1 MRNHLKK
8 RFTALM
14 LAGMM
19 VTSNVLPA
27 YSATDGI
34 AVEQADASYETDAT
48 SADASADAENSEAG
62 GVSSEQDDAGKPVT
76 DDTDSTT
83 DTSANAGTGSGVADA
98 AAGEQTT
105 ANKSEATDGAATEES
120 KSDAAN
126 GTATEESKAD
136 AANGTETEE
145 SKSDAADGTE
155 TEESKSDV
163 ANGTVTEESKADAGH
178 GTGAEESKADAGH
191 GSHAGGSSV
200 VGAGSVGIDESTG
213 AAVEIEETKPAELL
227 EEETKL
233 ATESEIPKEEDEK
246 KLEENRKLIYTDIR
260 AGIKVTATL
269 EDADAVPDEARL
281 HVTEIK
287 NDKMYAAYLEAMDE
301 AEPEIKHTKKNTV
314 LRDISFIMKDE
325 NGKEI
330 EYEPTE
336 GAVKITIEYLE
347 NHLQDWF
354 GVEDAAEVKTYHLP
368 LAEGVKAEG
377 EKTIDVQNVKASDIN
392 VQELD
397 SDVKT
402 EKTVE
407 VEVDSFSMFAMRRA
421 QARTTAYTVDSTP
434 INLTDI
440 TSNITVS
447 TSGAI
452 SRDDP
457 FMLKMDF
464 DVDNQRLLDTVK
476 TTDKSGERVI
486 HNVWEYDL
494 SDFVKNQP
502 LDIANGSL
510 GTLLEGNEIRGSY
523 KIENNRITFTVNSE
537 FLNDRTQGVK
547 GSFNFQ
553 AKLNKTMIGTEKE
566 YTFTF
571 PGSATGVTVV
581 FPKKAEATKYCESGS
596 GDVTFEKINEDGSI
610 TLGYTLKFKANA
622 AVKNLKLT
630 DTLTGPQNYKEG
642 SFKLSESW
650 NPVYN
655 NLGDAL
661 TFSTDRKSITL
672 DVCRALNITNTT
684 ADREYILQYSTIVKK
699 EHIGQNL
706 QNHAQWIWD
715 GDQTTDGGTT
725 SITPHKKLQVS
736 KSVENKNGEYHYTIT
751 VGGEGVNMRGHKITD
766 KMSDNQVLVGNITIS
781 PDVNGTMTIK
791 PDDKK
796 YSQNDDT
803 TLFEYTFP
811 TDKDCI
817 GTYTITY
824 KTKPA
829 TSDKLTGKQN
839 IKNKV
844 TDEHNGDSGE
854 ASSENQTHDF
864 GVQQMAK
871 ITKSWTG
878 FDTTAKAVLW
888 KIRVELPEGC
898 TELQNVVVK
907 EREALY
913 GENQWWTPNAMT
925 IDLSEVKVKNN
936 AGKELSTGYSI
947 DHTAKTIT
955 FNRLTEN
962 VTIEGIRTICP
973 EGFDYNE
980 VTKAGF
986 YNKAG
991 VTVDGKIGNDSE
1003 ARTEFTDWSMSKN
1016 AAYDESADEFTWT
1029 VTVNPEKA
1037 NLREEKNLIFEDEIP
1052 EGMELVGGLKITTD
1066 GWSSNRKRY
1075 DRSWVWPEIAVSN
1088 KTGKIHVNITSQLD
1102 GSHVKSGE
1110 KYYDIE
1116 EPAGISGVSYT
1127 ISYKTKLTDKAL
1139 QKEKENPHQ
1148 VFSYNNVARV
1158 VDQGGNTIKG
1168 DATATVEHQYKY
1180 FTKADTSPEPLT
1192 ADIIEYQIVINPE
1205 ALTLNGGNDLTL
1217 TDTLPEGTQFIS
1229 NGYTFD
1235 PVESCKKLGLDSG
1248 TRKLTVVV
1256 PDSQSITFTYKLK
1269 SDNLYPDWAGHVFTN
1284 YAELSG
1290 TGKQVINVEKKH
1302 IIRNHSGNITGSTS
1316 SIHIHKYDQDD
1327 MTASL
1332 SGAEF
1337 KLYRLRVDAD
1347 GTLTQ
1352 DGTAPVET
1360 KTTGEDGK
1368 LTFEG
1373 LTPVNNNSTAAP
1385 YYAYKFVE
1393 TKAPAGYVVNE
1404 KYDNQ
1409 HGCYFV
1415 FYEGQDTDAD
1425 KKAQEV
1431 KQLIEEKNKGKSI
1444 EVKVVPGAYTFQVS
1458 NKKPSTPAQETI
1470 VISGEK
1476 VWDDANNQDG
1486 LRPDKIT
1493 VDLYANNQK
1502 VDGKTVPV
1510 TALSNWK
1517 YGWSGLKKL
1526 DKDGKEIAYTVVE
1539 TSVPAGYKSSAPGD
1553 KNNDYKI
1560 TNTHTPETTSITVQ
1574 KVWSDNNDQ
1583 DGKRPD
1589 SLKVKLLKKVG
1600 SEEATLVQEVTLT
1613 KDDNWT
1619 ATVKDL
1625 PLNAAGKAIT
1635 YSWTEPEVPEGYQL
1649 TGNETKGNVTILTN
1663 THKTA
1668 ETSVTVKK
1676 EWADANN
1683 QDGKRPEKLT
1693 VKLMKKEEGKT
1704 AEEVQEVILTK
1715 DKGWTATVDNLPLN
1729 AGGKAIKYSW
1739 AESEVP
1745 EGYKPTGNVTEGN
1758 VTTLT
1763 NTHKTMETSVTVKK
1777 KWDDSN
1783 NASGKRPSA
1792 ITVKLYAD
1800 HVLKAEHTLTADA
1813 SGDWSYEFTDL
1824 PMYKEGKVGQ
1834 KIDYTVTE
1842 EEIPG
1847 YVLTDSK
1854 SSTEDGKTVVQLTN
1868 KSIDFKVNKFERT
1881 GTRELDGAKI
1891 QIKDSTGA
1899 VIAEWISKSG
1909 ETHDFGSKLKAG
1921 EIYTIHEETAPS
1933 GYYTISDMNFTV
1945 DAKGQITLAGSFDD
1959 VKLEDGVI
1967 KICDERIKSS
1977 GGGGGGD
1984 HPHPLPETTPAE
1996 TTPAE
2001 TTVPETTP
2009 VETTTPDGG
2018 NGGNHGPSE
2027 EVETDEYGRVR
2038 GANRNKNKKGQNGQN
2053 GGNVKGANRGKT
2065 RTGDESMMSIFG
2077 FGFLAAV
2084 LVLLGWFGIRFTKRN
2099 RR

>member
-1 MRNHLKK
+1 M
-8 RFTALM
+8 
-14 LAGMM
+14 
-19 VTSNVLPA
+19 
-27 YSATDGI
+27 
-34 AVEQADASYETDAT
+34 
-48 SADASADAENSEAG
+48 
-62 GVSSEQDDAGKPVT
+62 
-76 DDTDSTT
+76 
-83 DTSANAGTGSGVADA
+83 
-98 AAGEQTT
+98 
-105 ANKSEATDGAATEES
+105 
-120 KSDAAN
+120 
-126 GTATEESKAD
+126 
-136 AANGTETEE
+136 
-145 SKSDAADGTE
+145 
-155 TEESKSDV
+155 
-163 ANGTVTEESKADAGH
+163 
-178 GTGAEESKADAGH
+178 
-191 GSHAGGSSV
+191 
-200 VGAGSVGIDESTG
+200 
-213 AAVEIEETKPAELL
+213 
-227 EEETKL
+227 
-233 ATESEIPKEEDEK
+233 
-246 KLEENRKLIYTDIR
+246 
-260 AGIKVTATL
+260 
-269 EDADAVPDEARL
+269 
-281 HVTEIK
+281 
-287 NDKMYAAYLEAMDE
+287 
-301 AEPEIKHTKKNTV
+301 
-314 LRDISFIMKDE
+314 
-325 NGKEI
+325 
-330 EYEPTE
+330 
-336 GAVKITIEYLE
+336 
-347 NHLQDWF
+347 
-354 GVEDAAEVKTYHLP
+354 KTYHLP

-402 EKTVE
+402 EKKVE

-494 SDFVKNQP
+494 SEFVTKQP
-502 LDIANGSL
+502 LNIVNGISGNL
-510 GTLLEGNEIRGSY
+510 MEGNEIRGSY
-523 KIENNRITFTVNSE
+523 KVENNKITFTVNSE
-537 FLNDRTQGVK
+537 FLNDKTRGVK
-547 GSFNFQ
+547 GNFNFKAQ
-553 AKLNKTMIGTEKE
+553 LNKETIGTEKE
-566 YTFTF
+566 YTFKF

-581 FPKKAEATKYCESGS
+581 FPKKAEASKSCDNGS
-596 GDVTFEKINEDGSI
+596 GNVTLETNADGSI
-610 TLGYTLKFKANA
+610 TLNYTLTFKANA
-622 AVKNLKLT
+622 AVDNLKLI
-630 DTLTGPQNYKEG
+630 DTLTGPQNYNLD
-642 SFKLSESW
+642 SFTISENYQTASSISGDKLKVRTDE
-650 NPVYN
+650 
-655 NLGDAL
+655 
-661 TFSTDRKSITL
+661 DRKILEL
-672 DVCRALNITNTT
+672 DVLDALNITATT
-684 ADREYILQYSTIVKK
+684 ADFMYILKYSTTVNK
-699 EHIGQNL
+699 EDIGNEL
-706 QNHAQWIWD
+706 KNHAQWTWD

-725 SITPHKKLQVS
+725 IIKPHKKLQVS

-751 VGGEGVNMRGHKITD
+751 VGGKGINMRGHKITD
-766 KMSDNQVLVGNITIS
+766 TMSDNQVLDSDITIS
-781 PDVNGTMTIK
+781 PDVNGTTTIM
-791 PDDKK
+791 PETDDKK
-796 YSQNDDT
+796 YSQSDIK
-803 TLFEYTFP
+803 LFEYTFP
-811 TDKDCI
+811 DDKDYI

-829 TSDKLTGKQN
+829 ESDQLTGTQN

-844 TDEHNGDSGE
+844 TDEHKGDHGE

-864 GVQQMAK
+864 GTEKMAK

-878 FDTTAKAVLW
+878 FDTDGKAVLW

-907 EREALY
+907 EKEASY

-973 EGFDYNE
+973 KGFDYNK

-1003 ARTEFTDWSMSKN
+1003 ARKEFTDWSMSKN
-1016 AAYDESADEFTWT
+1016 ATYEESTGEITWT
-1029 VTVNPEKA
+1029 VTVNPEKTT
-1037 NLREEKNLIFEDEIP
+1037 LLKEKELIIEDKIP
-1052 EGMELVGGLKITTD
+1052 EGLELVGGLKITTD
-1066 GWSSNRKRY
+1066 GWSSNGKRY
-1075 DRSWVWPEIAVSN
+1075 DSSWVWPEIAVSN
-1088 KTGKIHVNITSQLD
+1088 KTGKIHVNITSKLD
-1102 GSHVKSGE
+1102 GTHVKNGE
-1110 KYYDIE
+1110 NYYKIE
-1116 EPAGISGVSYT
+1116 RPAGISGVRYT
-1127 ISYKTKLTDKAL
+1127 ISYKTKLTDEAL
-1139 QKEKENPHQ
+1139 RKEKEDPHQ

-1158 VDQGGNTIKG
+1158 VDQGGNKIKG
-1168 DATATVEHQYKY
+1168 DVTATVEHQYKY
-1180 FTKADTSPEPLT
+1180 FTKTDTSPETLT
-1192 ADIIEYQIVINPE
+1192 ADIIEYKIVINPD
-1205 ALTLNGGNDLTL
+1205 ALTLNGGKDLTL

-1235 PVESCKKLGLDSG
+1235 PVEGCKKLGLDSG

-1256 PDSQSITFTYKLK
+1256 PDSQTIVFTYMLK
-1269 SDNLYPDWAGHVFTN
+1269 SDNLYPDWSGHVFTN

-1290 TGKQVINVEKKH
+1290 TGKQVVNVEKKH
-1302 IIRNHSGNITGSTS
+1302 IIRTHSGNITGATS

-1327 MTASL
+1327 MKTSL
-1332 SGAEF
+1332 PDAEF
-1337 KLYRLRVDAD
+1337 ELYRLKVSAD

-1352 DGTAPVET
+1352 DGSAAVATG
-1360 KTTGEDGK
+1360 TTDNAGN
-1368 LTFEG
+1368 LTFEN

-1393 TKAPAGYVVNE
+1393 TKAPDGYVINE
-1404 KYDNQ
+1404 KNDEQ

-1415 FYEGQDTDAD
+1415 FYEGEDTDAD

-1431 KQLIEEKNKGKSI
+1431 KKLIEEKNKDKKI
-1444 EVKVVPGAYTFQVS
+1444 EVRVVPGAYTFLVS
-1458 NKKPSTPAQETI
+1458 NKKPSTQETI
-1470 VISGEK
+1470 EISGEK

-1510 TALSNWK
+1510 TALNNWE
-1517 YGWSGLKKL
+1517 YGWSGLEKL
-1526 DKDGKEIAYTVVE
+1526 DKDGKEITYTVVE

-1589 SLKVKLLKKVG
+1589 SLTVKLMKQ
-1600 SEEATLVQEVTLT
+1600 EEGKTAEEVKEVTLT
-1613 KDDNWT
+1613 KDNKWT
-1619 ATVKDL
+1619 ATVDKL
-1625 PLNAAGKAIT
+1625 PLNASGKAIT
-1635 YSWTEPEVPEGYQL
+1635 YSWTEPKVPEGYQL
-1649 TGNETKGNVTILTN
+1649 TGNDPDGNVTTLTN
-1663 THKTA
+1663 THETAKTSATVKKVWNDAEDQDGKRPDSLTVKLMKQEEGKTA
-1668 ETSVTVKK
+1668 EEVKEVTLTKDNKWTATVDKLPLNASGKAITYSWTEPKVPEGYQLTGNDPDGNVTTLTNTHETAKTSATVKK
-1676 EWADANN
+1676 VWNDAED

-1693 VKLMKKEEGKT
+1693 VKLMKQEEGKP
-1704 AEEVQEVILTK
+1704 AEEVQAVTFTK
-1715 DKGWTATVDNLPLN
+1715 DNHWTATVDKLPLN

-1739 AESEVP
+1739 VEPETEVP
-1745 EGYKPTGNVTEGN
+1745 EGYKLTGNETKDN

-1763 NTHKTMETSVTVKK
+1763 NTHTPATTSVLVCKT
-1777 KWDDSN
+1777 WDDSS
-1783 NASGKRPSA
+1783 NASGKRPSE
-1792 ITVKLYAD
+1792 IKVKLYAD
-1800 HVLKAEHTLTADA
+1800 DVFEKEQTLSADA

-1824 PMYKEGKVGQ
+1824 PVYQEGKVGQ
-1834 KIDYTVTE
+1834 KITYTVTE

-1847 YVLTDSK
+1847 YVLTSSE
-1854 SSTEDGKTVVQLTN
+1854 SSTKDGKTVVQLTN

-1891 QIKDSTGA
+1891 QIKDSAGA

-1909 ETHDFGSKLKAG
+1909 ETHDFGSSLKAG
-1921 EIYTIHEETAPS
+1921 KTYTIHEETAPS
-1933 GYYTISDMNFTV
+1933 GYYTISDVNFTV
-1945 DAKGQITLAGSFDD
+1945 DTKGQITLAGSSDD

-2038 GANRNKNKKGQNGQN
+2038 GANRNKNKNGQN
-2053 GGNVKGANRGKT
+2053 GGNVKGASRGKT

-2084 LVLLGWFGIRFTKRN
+2084 LVLLGWFGIRFAKRN

>member
-1 MRNHLKK
+1 MRINLKK
-8 RFTALM
+8 RITALM

-34 AVEQADASYETDAT
+34 AVEQADVSYEAAAT
-48 SADASADAENSEAG
+48 AADTAVDAENSEAG
-62 GVSSEQDDAGKPVT
+62 GASSEQDDTGKPVA
-76 DDTDSTT
+76 DAVDSDSTT
-83 DTSANAGTGSGVADA
+83 DASSNAGDEGQVAGAAAGSASSTSASDNAGTGSA

-105 ANKSEATDGAATEES
+105 ANKSEATSGTATEET
-120 KSDAAN
+120 KADAAN
-126 GTATEESKAD
+126 GTATEE
-136 AANGTETEE
+136 T
-145 SKSDAADGTE
+145 KSDA
-155 TEESKSDV
+155 
-163 ANGTVTEESKADAGH
+163 ANGTVTEESKADAVNGTATEETKSDAANGTVTEESKSDAAH

-191 GSHAGGSSV
+191 GSNAGGSSV
-200 VGAGSVGIDESTG
+200 VGTGSVGIGESTG
-213 AAVEIEETKPAELL
+213 AAVEIEETKPEELL

-246 KLEENRKLIYTDIR
+246 KLEEKENRKTIYI
-260 AGIKVTATL
+260 AFGKGVKVTATL
-269 EDADAVPDEARL
+269 EDANAVPDDARL
-281 HVTEIK
+281 RVTEI
-287 NDKMYAAYLEAMDE
+287 DDDEMYAAYLEAMDE
-301 AEPEIKHTKKNTV
+301 AEPEIEHTKDNTV

-325 NGKEI
+325 DGEET

-336 GAVKITIEYLE
+336 GSVKITIEYLE

-354 GVEDAAEVKTYHLP
+354 GIDDAAEVKTYHLP

-392 VQELD
+392 VQELN
-397 SDVKT
+397 SEVKT

-421 QARTTAYTVDSTP
+421 QARTTTYTIDSAP
-434 INLTDI
+434 IKLEDI
-440 TSNITVS
+440 TSSIIITTNGEV
-447 TSGAI
+447 
-452 SRDDP
+452 SRDEQ
-457 FMLKMDF
+457 FTLNMDF
-464 DVDNQRLLDTVK
+464 DVDNGRLGDTVK
-476 TTDKSGERVI
+476 TENESGESVI

-494 SDFVKNQP
+494 SEFVKKQP
-502 LDIANGSL
+502 LNIADGSS
-510 GTLLEGNEIRGSY
+510 GELLEGDVIRGSY
-523 KIENNRITFTVNSE
+523 KVKNNKITFTVKPE
-537 FLNDRTQGVK
+537 FLNEKTQGVK
-547 GSFNFQ
+547 GNFNF
-553 AKLNKTMIGTEKE
+553 AARLNKEMIGTEKE
-566 YTFTF
+566 YTFKF

-581 FPKKAEATKYCESGS
+581 FPKKAEASKSCDNGS
-596 GDVTFEKINEDGSI
+596 GNVTLETNADGSI
-610 TLGYTLKFKANA
+610 TLNYTLTFKANA
-622 AVKNLKLT
+622 AVDNLKLI
-630 DTLTGPQNYKEG
+630 DTLTGPQNYNLD
-642 SFKLSESW
+642 SFTISENYQTASSISRDKLKVRTDE
-650 NPVYN
+650 
-655 NLGDAL
+655 
-661 TFSTDRKSITL
+661 DRKILEL
-672 DVCRALNITNTT
+672 DVLDALNITATT
-684 ADREYILQYSTIVKK
+684 ADFMYILKYSTTVNK
-699 EHIGQNL
+699 EDIGNEL
-706 QNHAQWIWD
+706 KNHAQWTWD

-725 SITPHKKLQVS
+725 IIKPHKKLQVS

-751 VGGEGVNMRGHKITD
+751 VGGKGVNMRGHKITD
-766 KMSDNQVLVGNITIS
+766 TMSDNQVLDSDITIS
-781 PDVNGTMTIK
+781 PDVNGTTTIT
-791 PDDKK
+791 PETDDKK
-796 YSQNDDT
+796 YSQSDT
-803 TLFEYTFP
+803 KLFEYTFP
-811 TDKDCI
+811 DDKDYI

-829 TSDKLTGKQN
+829 ESDQLTGTQN

-844 TDEHNGDSGE
+844 TDEHKGDHGE

-864 GVQQMAK
+864 GTEKMAK

-878 FDTTAKAVLW
+878 FDTDAKAVLW

-907 EREALY
+907 EKEASY

-973 EGFDYNE
+973 KGFDYNE

-1003 ARTEFTDWSMSKN
+1003 ARKEFTDWSMSKN
-1016 AAYDESADEFTWT
+1016 ATYEESTGEITWT
-1029 VTVNPEKA
+1029 VTVNPEKTT
-1037 NLREEKNLIFEDEIP
+1037 LLKEKELIIEDKIP
-1052 EGMELVGGLKITTD
+1052 EGLELVGGLKITTD
-1066 GWSSNRKRY
+1066 GWSSNGKRY
-1075 DRSWVWPEIAVSN
+1075 DPSWVWPEIAVSN
-1088 KTGKIHVNITSQLD
+1088 KTGKIHVNITSKLD
-1102 GSHVKSGE
+1102 GTHVKNGE
-1110 KYYDIE
+1110 NYYNIE
-1116 EPAGISGVSYT
+1116 TPAGISGVSYT
-1127 ISYKTKLTDKAL
+1127 ISYKTKLTDEAL
-1139 QKEKENPHQ
+1139 QKEKQNPHQ
-1148 VFSYNNVARV
+1148 VYSYKNVARV
-1158 VDQGGNTIKG
+1158 VDQGGNKIKG

-1180 FTKADTSPEPLT
+1180 FTKTDTSPEPLT
-1192 ADIIEYQIVINPE
+1192 VDIIEYQIVINPD

-1229 NGYTFD
+1229 NGYHFT
-1235 PVESCKKLGLDSG
+1235 PEGSCKTLGLDSG

-1256 PDSQSITFTYKLK
+1256 PDSKSITFTYKLK
-1269 SDNLYPDWAGHVFTN
+1269 SDNLYPDWSGHVFTN
-1284 YAELSG
+1284 YAELIG
-1290 TGKQVINVEKKH
+1290 TGKQVIKVEKKH
-1302 IIRNHSGNITGSTS
+1302 IIKNHSGNITGSTS
-1316 SIHIHKYDQDD
+1316 SIHIHKYDQDNI
-1327 MTASL
+1327 ASSL

-1337 KLYRLRVDAD
+1337 KLYRLKVDAD

-1352 DGTAPVET
+1352 DGTNPVAT
-1360 KTTGEDGK
+1360 KTTDQDGN

-1393 TKAPAGYVVNE
+1393 TKAPAGYVINE
-1404 KYDNQ
+1404 KYDDQ

-1444 EVKVVPGAYTFQVS
+1444 EVNVVRGGYTFRVS
-1458 NKKPSTPAQETI
+1458 NKKPSPPAQETI
-1470 VISGEK
+1470 EISGEK

-1486 LRPDKIT
+1486 LRPNKIT
-1493 VDLYANNQK
+1493 VDLYANNEK
-1502 VDGKTVPV
+1502 VEGKTVTV
-1510 TALSNWK
+1510 TALSYWK
-1517 YGWSGLKKL
+1517 YGWSGLEKL
-1526 DKDGKEIAYTVVE
+1526 DKDGKEITYTVVE
-1539 TSVPAGYKSSAPGD
+1539 TSVSAGYKSSAPGD

-1574 KVWSDNNDQ
+1574 KIWSDNNDQ
-1583 DGKRPD
+1583 DGKRP
-1589 SLKVKLLKKVG
+1589 KKITVKLMKQLAGSDELKDANKQITLEG
-1600 SEEATLVQEVTLT
+1600 SEWKATFD
-1613 KDDNWT
+1613 K
-1619 ATVKDL
+1619 L
-1625 PLNAAGKAIT
+1625 PVYESGKKIT
-1635 YSWTEPEVPEGYQL
+1635 YSIAEVNVPAGYTSEVTGDTE
-1649 TGNETKGNVTILTN
+1649 KGFKITN
-1663 THKTA
+1663 TYAPETTSIDVQKTW
-1668 ETSVTVKK
+1668 S
-1676 EWADANN
+1676 DNN
-1683 QDGKRPEKLT
+1683 DQDGKRPKTIT
-1693 VKLMKKEEGKT
+1693 VKLMKQLAGSEKIEDTNRQK
-1704 AEEVQEVILTK
+1704 ILNEAGEWK
-1715 DKGWTATVDNLPLN
+1715 ATFDNLPV
-1729 AGGKAIKYSW
+1729 Y
-1739 AESEVP
+1739 E
-1745 EGYKPTGNVTEGN
+1745 
-1758 VTTLT
+1758 
-1763 NTHKTMETSVTVKK
+1763 
-1777 KWDDSN
+1777 
-1783 NASGKRPSA
+1783 SGKN
-1792 ITVKLYAD
+1792 IT
-1800 HVLKAEHTLTADA
+1800 
-1813 SGDWSYEFTDL
+1813 
-1824 PMYKEGKVGQ
+1824 
-1834 KIDYTVTE
+1834 YTVTE

-1899 VIAEWISKSG
+1899 VVAEWISKSG

-1921 EIYTIHEETAPS
+1921 ETYTIHEETAPS
-1933 GYYTISDMNFTV
+1933 GYYTISDVKFTV
-1945 DAKGQITLAGSFDD
+1945 GEKGEITLAGSSDD

-1984 HPHPLPETTPAE
+1984 HPHPTPETTPAE

-2009 VETTTPDGG
+2009 VETTTSDGG

-2038 GANRNKNKKGQNGQN
+2038 GANRGKNKNGQN

>member
-1 MRNHLKK
+1 MRINLKK

-34 AVEQADASYETDAT
+34 AVEQADASYEGQAAD
-48 SADASADAENSEAG
+48 SDASADAGNSEAG
-62 GVSSEQDDAGKPVT
+62 GASSEQDDTGKPVA
-76 DDTDSTT
+76 DAVDSDSTT
-83 DTSANAGTGSGVADA
+83 DASANAGDESHVAGAAAGSASSTSASGNAGAGSA

-105 ANKSEATDGAATEES
+105 VNKSEATSGTAKEET

-126 GTATEESKAD
+126 GTAKEE
-136 AANGTETEE
+136 T
-145 SKSDAADGTE
+145 KSDA
-155 TEESKSDV
+155 
-163 ANGTVTEESKADAGH
+163 ANGTVTEESKADAANGTTKEETKSDAANGTVTEESKSDAVN
-178 GTGAEESKADAGH
+178 GTGAEESKADAVH
-191 GSHAGGSSV
+191 GSNAGGSSV

-233 ATESEIPKEEDEK
+233 ATESEISKEEDEK

-269 EDADAVPDEARL
+269 EDADAVPDDAHLR
-281 HVTEIK
+281 VTEIEDK
-287 NDKMYAAYLEAMDE
+287 KMYAAYLEAMDE

-325 NGKEI
+325 DGKEI

-336 GAVKITIEYLE
+336 GSVKITIEYLE
-347 NHLQDWF
+347 NRLQDWF

-377 EKTIDVQNVKASDIN
+377 EKTIDVKNVKASDIN

-421 QARTTAYTVDSTP
+421 QARTTAYTTDSTP
-434 INLTDI
+434 IDLTKI

-447 TSGAI
+447 TSGDI
-452 SRDDP
+452 SRDTP
-457 FMLKMDF
+457 FKLKMNF
-464 DVDNQRLLDTVK
+464 DVDDHRLLDTVK
-476 TTDKSGERVI
+476 TTDKSGERVV

-494 SDFVKNQP
+494 SEFVAKQP
-502 LDIANGSL
+502 LNIVNGISGNL
-510 GTLLEGNEIRGSY
+510 MEGNEIRGSY
-523 KIENNRITFTVNSE
+523 KVENNKITLTVNSE
-537 FLNDRTQGVK
+537 FLNDKTRGVK

-553 AKLNKTMIGTEKE
+553 AQLNKKTIGTEKK

-581 FPKKAEATKYCESGS
+581 FPKKAEASKSCDNGS
-596 GDVTFEKINEDGSI
+596 GNVTLETNADGSI
-610 TLGYTLKFKANA
+610 TLNYTLTFKANA
-622 AVKNLKLT
+622 AVDNLKLI
-630 DTLTGPQNYKEG
+630 DTLTGPQNYNLD
-642 SFKLSESW
+642 SFTISENYQTASSISGDKLKVRTDE
-650 NPVYN
+650 
-655 NLGDAL
+655 
-661 TFSTDRKSITL
+661 DRKILEL
-672 DVCRALNITNTT
+672 DVLDALNITATT
-684 ADREYILQYSTIVKK
+684 ADFMYILKYSTTVNK
-699 EHIGQNL
+699 EDIGNEL
-706 QNHAQWIWD
+706 KNHAQWTWD

-725 SITPHKKLQVS
+725 IIKPHKKLQVS

-751 VGGEGVNMRGHKITD
+751 VGGKGINMRGHKITD
-766 KMSDNQVLVGNITIS
+766 TMSDNQVLDSDITIS
-781 PDVNGTMTIK
+781 PDVNGTTTIT
-791 PDDKK
+791 PETDDKK
-796 YSQNDDT
+796 YSQSDT
-803 TLFEYTFP
+803 KLFEYTFP
-811 TDKDCI
+811 DDKDYI
-817 GTYTITY
+817 GTY

-829 TSDKLTGKQN
+829 ESDQLTGTQN

-844 TDEHNGDSGE
+844 TDEHKGDHGE

-864 GVQQMAK
+864 GTEKMAK

-878 FDTTAKAVLW
+878 FDTDGKAVLW

-907 EREALY
+907 EKEASY

-973 EGFDYNE
+973 KGFDYNE

-986 YNKAG
+986 YNKAV

-1003 ARTEFTDWSMSKN
+1003 ARKEFTDWSMSKN
-1016 AAYDESADEFTWT
+1016 ASYDESTDEFTWT

-1037 NLREEKNLIFEDEIP
+1037 DLREEKNLIFEDEIP
-1052 EGMELVGGLKITTD
+1052 QGMELVGGLKITTD

-1075 DRSWVWPEIAVSN
+1075 DPSWVWPEIAVSN
-1088 KTGKIHVNITSQLD
+1088 ITGKIHVDITSQLD
-1102 GSHVKSGE
+1102 GTKVNNGGTI
-1110 KYYDIE
+1110 YNIE
-1116 EPAGISGVSYT
+1116 TPAGISGVRYT
-1127 ISYKTKLTDKAL
+1127 ISYKTKLTDEAQK
-1139 QKEKENPHQ
+1139 KEKKNPHQ
-1148 VFSYNNVARV
+1148 VFSYKNVARV
-1158 VDQGGNTIKG
+1158 FDQGGNKIKG
-1168 DATATVEHQYKY
+1168 DAMATVEHQYKY
-1180 FTKADTSPEPLT
+1180 FTKADTSPETLT

-1205 ALTLNGGNDLTL
+1205 ALTLNGGDDLTL

-1235 PVESCKKLGLDSG
+1235 PVEGCKKLGLDSG

-1256 PDSQSITFTYKLK
+1256 PDSQKIVFTYMLK
-1269 SDNLYPDWAGHVFTN
+1269 SDNLYPDDSGHVFTN

-1290 TGKQVINVEKKH
+1290 TGKQVVNVEKKH
-1302 IIRNHSGNITGSTS
+1302 IIRTHSGNITGATS

-1327 MTASL
+1327 MKTSL
-1332 SGAEF
+1332 PDAEF
-1337 KLYRLRVDAD
+1337 ELYRLKVSAD

-1352 DGTAPVET
+1352 DGSAAVATG
-1360 KTTGEDGK
+1360 TTDNAGN
-1368 LTFEG
+1368 LTFEN
-1373 LTPVNNNSTAAP
+1373 LTPVNNTSTAAP

-1393 TKAPAGYVVNE
+1393 TKAPDGYVINE
-1404 KYDNQ
+1404 KNDEQ

-1415 FYEGQDTDAD
+1415 FYEGEDTDAD

-1431 KQLIEEKNKGKSI
+1431 KKLIEEKNKDKKI
-1444 EVKVVPGAYTFQVS
+1444 EVRVVPGAYKFEVS
-1458 NKKPSTPAQETI
+1458 NKKRSTPAQETI
-1470 VISGEK
+1470 EISGEK

-1486 LRPDKIT
+1486 LRPSEIT

-1510 TALSNWK
+1510 TALNNWE
-1517 YGWSGLKKL
+1517 YGWSGLEKL
-1526 DKDGKEIAYTVVE
+1526 DKDGKEITYTVVE

-1583 DGKRPD
+1583 DGKRP
-1589 SLKVKLLKKVG
+1589 KTITVKLMKQLADSETIEDANRQKILDKAGEWKATFDNLPVYESGKK
-1600 SEEATLVQEVTLT
+1600 
-1613 KDDNWT
+1613 
-1619 ATVKDL
+1619 
-1625 PLNAAGKAIT
+1625 IT
-1635 YSWTEPEVPEGYQL
+1635 YSVVEVNVPDGYTPEV
-1649 TGNETKGNVTILTN
+1649 TGDAENGFTITN
-1663 THKTA
+1663 THTP
-1668 ETSVTVKK
+1668 ETTSIDVQKI
-1676 EWADANN
+1676 WSDNNN
-1683 QDGKRPEKLT
+1683 QDGKRPKIIT
-1693 VKLMKKEEGKT
+1693 VKLMKQLADSETIEDANRQK
-1704 AEEVQEVILTK
+1704 ILDEAGEWK
-1715 DKGWTATVDNLPLN
+1715 ARFDNLPV
-1729 AGGKAIKYSW
+1729 Y
-1739 AESEVP
+1739 E
-1745 EGYKPTGNVTEGN
+1745 
-1758 VTTLT
+1758 
-1763 NTHKTMETSVTVKK
+1763 
-1777 KWDDSN
+1777 
-1783 NASGKRPSA
+1783 SGKK
-1792 ITVKLYAD
+1792 IT
-1800 HVLKAEHTLTADA
+1800 
-1813 SGDWSYEFTDL
+1813 
-1824 PMYKEGKVGQ
+1824 
-1834 KIDYTVTE
+1834 YTVTE

-1854 SSTEDGKTVVQLTN
+1854 SSTKDGKTVVQLTN

-1921 EIYTIHEETAPS
+1921 ETYTIHEETAPS

-1945 DAKGQITLAGSFDD
+1945 GEKGEITLAGSSDD

-1967 KICDERIKSS
+1967 KIYDERIKSS
-1977 GGGGGGD
+1977 GGGGGD
-1984 HPHPLPETTPAE
+1984 HPHPTPETTPAE

-2009 VETTTPDGG
+2009 VETTTSDGG

-2038 GANRNKNKKGQNGQN
+2038 GVNRGKSKNGQN

>member
-1 MRNHLKK
+1 MPKIWKL
-8 RFTALM
+8 
-14 LAGMM
+14 
-19 VTSNVLPA
+19 
-27 YSATDGI
+27 
-34 AVEQADASYETDAT
+34 
-48 SADASADAENSEAG
+48 G
-62 GVSSEQDDAGKPVT
+62 GASSEQGDAGKPVIDA

-83 DTSANAGTGSGVADA
+83 DASTNAGAGSGVVDA

-126 GTATEESKAD
+126 GAATEESKAD
-136 AANGTETEE
+136 AANGTV
-145 SKSDAADGTE
+145 

-163 ANGTVTEESKADAGH
+163 ANGAETEESKSDAAH

-233 ATESEIPKEEDEK
+233 ATESEISKEEDEK
-246 KLEENRKLIYTDIR
+246 KFEENRKLIYTDIR

-269 EDADAVPDEARL
+269 EDVNAVPDEARL

-287 NDKMYAAYLEAMDE
+287 DDKMYAAYLEAMDE

-336 GAVKITIEYLE
+336 GSVKITIEYLE

-397 SDVKT
+397 SEVKT
-402 EKTVE
+402 EKKVE

-494 SDFVKNQP
+494 SDFVTKQP
-502 LDIANGSL
+502 LNIVNGISGNL
-510 GTLLEGNEIRGSY
+510 MEGNEIRGSY
-523 KIENNRITFTVNSE
+523 KVENNKITFTVNSE
-537 FLNDRTQGVK
+537 FLNDKTRGVK
-547 GSFNFQ
+547 GNFNFKAQ
-553 AKLNKTMIGTEKE
+553 LNKKTIGTEKE
-566 YTFTF
+566 YTFKF
-571 PGSATGVTVV
+571 PGSATGVIVV
-581 FPKKAEATKYCESGS
+581 FPKKAEASKSCDSGS

-610 TLGYTLKFKANA
+610 TLNYTLKFKANA
-622 AVKNLKLT
+622 AVKNLELT
-630 DTLTGPQNYKEG
+630 DELFGPQNYKED
-642 SFKLSESW
+642 SFKLSENWS
-650 NPVYN
+650 PVYN

-672 DVCRALNITNTT
+672 DVCKALNITNTT
-684 ADREYILQYSTIVKK
+684 ADSEYILQYSTIVNK
-699 EHIGQNL
+699 EDIGQNL
-706 QNHAQWIWD
+706 RNRAQWSWD
-715 GDQTTDGGTT
+715 GGQTTDGGTT
-725 SITPHKKLQVS
+725 SITPHKKLQVR
-736 KSVENKNGEYHYTIT
+736 KSVENKNEEYHYTIT
-751 VGGEGVNMRGHKITD
+751 VGGDGVNMRGHKITD
-766 KMSDNQVLVGNITIS
+766 TMSDNQVLDGNITIY
-781 PDVNGTMTIK
+781 PDANGTLTIK
-791 PDDKK
+791 SDDKK
-796 YSQNDDT
+796 YSQNDT
-803 TLFEYTFP
+803 KLFEYAFP
-811 TDKDCI
+811 NDQDCI

-829 TSDKLTGKQN
+829 TSDQLTGTQD

-844 TDEHNGDSGE
+844 TDEHNGDKGE

-864 GVQQMAK
+864 GTEKMAK

-878 FDTTAKAVLW
+878 FDTDAKAVLW
-888 KIRVELPEGC
+888 NIKVELPAGC
-898 TELQNVVVK
+898 TELKNVVVK
-907 EREALY
+907 EKKAQY
-913 GENQWWTPNAMT
+913 GEHQWYTPNSMT
-925 IDLSEVKVKNN
+925 IDLSKVKVKNN
-936 AGKELSTGYSI
+936 AGKELSKDYYSI
-947 DHTAKTIT
+947 DNTEKTIT
-955 FNRLTEN
+955 FASLTEN
-962 VTIEGIRTICP
+962 VTIEGIRTTCP
-973 EGFDYNE
+973 DGFDYTK
-980 VTKAGF
+980 VQKAGF
-986 YNKAG
+986 YNQAG
-991 VTVDGKIGNDSE
+991 VTVGGKQGNDTE
-1003 ARTEFTDWSMSKN
+1003 ARTECKFTDWSMSKN
-1016 AAYDESADEFTWT
+1016 ASYDESTDEFTWT

-1037 NLREEKNLIFEDEIP
+1037 DLREEKNLIFEDEIP
-1052 EGMELVGGLKITTD
+1052 QGMELVGGLKITTD

-1075 DRSWVWPEIAVSN
+1075 DPSWVWPEIAVSN
-1088 KTGKIHVNITSQLD
+1088 ITGKIHVDITSQLD
-1102 GSHVKSGE
+1102 GTKVNNGGTI
-1110 KYYDIE
+1110 YNIE
-1116 EPAGISGVSYT
+1116 TPAGISGVRYT
-1127 ISYKTKLTDKAL
+1127 ISYKTKLTDEAQK
-1139 QKEKENPHQ
+1139 KEKKNPHQ
-1148 VFSYNNVARV
+1148 VFSYKNVARV
-1158 VDQGGNTIKG
+1158 FDQGGNKIKG

-1180 FTKADTSPEPLT
+1180 FTKADTSPETLT

-1205 ALTLNGGNDLTL
+1205 ALTLNGGDDLTL

-1235 PVESCKKLGLDSG
+1235 PVEGCKKLGLDSG

-1256 PDSQSITFTYKLK
+1256 PDSQKIVFTYMLK
-1269 SDNLYPDWAGHVFTN
+1269 SDNLYPDWSGHVFTN

-1290 TGKQVINVEKKH
+1290 TGKQVVNVEKKH
-1302 IIRNHSGNITGSTS
+1302 IIRTHSGNITGATS

-1327 MTASL
+1327 MKTSL
-1332 SGAEF
+1332 PDAEF
-1337 KLYRLRVDAD
+1337 ELYRLKVSAD

-1352 DGTAPVET
+1352 DGSAAVA
-1360 KTTGEDGK
+1360 TGITDNAGN
-1368 LTFEG
+1368 LIFEN

-1393 TKAPAGYVVNE
+1393 TKAPDGYVINE
-1404 KYDNQ
+1404 KNDEQ

-1415 FYEGQDTDAD
+1415 FYEGEDTDAD

-1431 KQLIEEKNKGKSI
+1431 KKLIEEKNKDKKI
-1444 EVKVVPGAYTFQVS
+1444 EVRVVPGAYKFEVS
-1458 NKKPSTPAQETI
+1458 NKKRSTPAQETI
-1470 VISGEK
+1470 EISGEK

-1486 LRPDKIT
+1486 LRPSEIT
-1493 VDLYANNQK
+1493 VDLYANNER
-1502 VDGKTVPV
+1502 VEREPVTV
-1510 TALSNWK
+1510 TALSDWK
-1517 YGWSGLKKL
+1517 YGWSGLEKL

-1539 TSVPAGYKSSAPGD
+1539 TSVPTGYKSSAPGD

-1574 KVWSDNNDQ
+1574 KIWSDNNDQ
-1583 DGKRPD
+1583 DGKRP
-1589 SLKVKLLKKVG
+1589 KTITVKLMKQLAG
-1600 SEEATLVQEVTLT
+1600 SETIEDANRQKVLDEAGEWKATF
-1613 KDDNWT
+1613 DN
-1619 ATVKDL
+1619 L
-1625 PLNAAGKAIT
+1625 PVYESGKKIT
-1635 YSWTEPEVPEGYQL
+1635 YSIVEMNVPDGYTSKV
-1649 TGNETKGNVTILTN
+1649 TGDSEKGYAITN
-1663 THKTA
+1663 THTP
-1668 ETSVTVKK
+1668 ETTSIDVQKI
-1676 EWADANN
+1676 WSDNN
-1683 QDGKRPEKLT
+1683 DQDGKRPKTIT
-1693 VKLMKKEEGKT
+1693 VKLMKQLEGSEKIEDT
-1704 AEEVQEVILTK
+1704 NRQKVLDEARK
-1715 DKGWTATVDNLPLN
+1715 WKATFDNLPV
-1729 AGGKAIKYSW
+1729 Y
-1739 AESEVP
+1739 E
-1745 EGYKPTGNVTEGN
+1745 
-1758 VTTLT
+1758 
-1763 NTHKTMETSVTVKK
+1763 
-1777 KWDDSN
+1777 
-1783 NASGKRPSA
+1783 SGKK
-1792 ITVKLYAD
+1792 IT
-1800 HVLKAEHTLTADA
+1800 
-1813 SGDWSYEFTDL
+1813 
-1824 PMYKEGKVGQ
+1824 
-1834 KIDYTVTE
+1834 YTVTE

-1854 SSTEDGKTVVQLTN
+1854 YSTEDGKTVVQLTN

-1891 QIKDSTGA
+1891 QIKDSTGT

-1909 ETHDFGSKLKAG
+1909 ETHDFGSSLKAG
-1921 EIYTIHEETAPS
+1921 ETYTIHEETAPS
-1933 GYYTISDMNFTV
+1933 GYYTISDVNFTV
-1945 DAKGQITLAGSFDD
+1945 DAKGEITLAGSSDD

-2009 VETTTPDGG
+2009 VETTNPGG
-2018 NGGNHGPSE
+2018 GHGGPSE

-2038 GANRNKNKKGQNGQN
+2038 GANRNKNKKGQD

>member
-1 MRNHLKK
+1 MPKIRKL
-8 RFTALM
+8 
-14 LAGMM
+14 
-19 VTSNVLPA
+19 
-27 YSATDGI
+27 
-34 AVEQADASYETDAT
+34 
-48 SADASADAENSEAG
+48 G
-62 GVSSEQDDAGKPVT
+62 GASSEQGDAEKPVT
-76 DDTDSTT
+76 DGTDSTT
-83 DTSANAGTGSGVADA
+83 DASANADAGSDVADA

-105 ANKSEATDGAATEES
+105 ENKSEATDGAATEES

-126 GTATEESKAD
+126 GTVTEESKAD
-136 AANGTETEE
+136 AANGTATEE
-145 SKSDAADGTE
+145 SKSDAADGAV
-155 TEESKSDV
+155 TEESKSD
-163 ANGTVTEESKADAGH
+163 AAHD
-178 GTGAEESKADAGH
+178 TGAEESKADAGH

-200 VGAGSVGIDESTG
+200 VGAGSVDIDESTG
-213 AAVEIEETKPAELL
+213 AAVEIEETKPGELL

-269 EDADAVPDEARL
+269 EDANAVPDEARL

-336 GAVKITIEYLE
+336 GSVKITIEYLE

-402 EKTVE
+402 EKKVE

-494 SDFVKNQP
+494 SEFVTKQP
-502 LDIANGSL
+502 LNIVNGISGNL
-510 GTLLEGNEIRGSY
+510 MEGNEIRGSY
-523 KIENNRITFTVNSE
+523 KVENNKITFTVNSE
-537 FLNDRTQGVK
+537 FLNDKTRGVK
-547 GSFNFQ
+547 GNFNFKAQ
-553 AKLNKTMIGTEKE
+553 LNKETIGTEKE
-566 YTFTF
+566 YTFKF

-581 FPKKAEATKYCESGS
+581 FPKKAEASKSCDNGS
-596 GDVTFEKINEDGSI
+596 GNVTLETNADGSI
-610 TLGYTLKFKANA
+610 TLNYTLTFKANA
-622 AVKNLKLT
+622 AVDNLKLI
-630 DTLTGPQNYKEG
+630 DTLTGPQNYNLD
-642 SFKLSESW
+642 SFTISENYQTASSISGDKLKVRTDE
-650 NPVYN
+650 
-655 NLGDAL
+655 
-661 TFSTDRKSITL
+661 DRKILEL
-672 DVCRALNITNTT
+672 DVLDALNITATT
-684 ADREYILQYSTIVKK
+684 ADFMYILKYSTTVNK
-699 EHIGQNL
+699 EDIGNEL
-706 QNHAQWIWD
+706 KNHAQWTWD

-725 SITPHKKLQVS
+725 IIKPHKKLQVS

-751 VGGEGVNMRGHKITD
+751 VGGKGINMRGHKITD
-766 KMSDNQVLVGNITIS
+766 TMSDNQVLDSDITIS
-781 PDVNGTMTIK
+781 PDVNGTTTIT
-791 PDDKK
+791 PETDDKK
-796 YSQNDDT
+796 YSQSDIK
-803 TLFEYTFP
+803 LFEYTFP
-811 TDKDCI
+811 DDKDYI

-829 TSDKLTGKQN
+829 ESDQLTGTQN

-844 TDEHNGDSGE
+844 TDEHKGDHGE

-864 GVQQMAK
+864 GTEKMAK

-878 FDTTAKAVLW
+878 FDTDGKAVLW

-907 EREALY
+907 EKEASY

-973 EGFDYNE
+973 KGFDYNK

-1003 ARTEFTDWSMSKN
+1003 ARKEFTDWSMSKN
-1016 AAYDESADEFTWT
+1016 ATYEESTGEITWT
-1029 VTVNPEKA
+1029 VTVNPEKTT
-1037 NLREEKNLIFEDEIP
+1037 LLKEKELIIEDKIP
-1052 EGMELVGGLKITTD
+1052 EGLELVGGLKITTD
-1066 GWSSNRKRY
+1066 GWSSNGKRY
-1075 DRSWVWPEIAVSN
+1075 DSSWVWPEIAVSN
-1088 KTGKIHVNITSQLD
+1088 KTGKIHVNITSKLD
-1102 GSHVKSGE
+1102 GTHVKNGE
-1110 KYYDIE
+1110 NYYKIE
-1116 EPAGISGVSYT
+1116 RPAGISGVRYT
-1127 ISYKTKLTDKAL
+1127 ISYKTKLTDEAL
-1139 QKEKENPHQ
+1139 RKEKEDPHQ

-1158 VDQGGNTIKG
+1158 VDQGGNKIKG
-1168 DATATVEHQYKY
+1168 DVTATVEHQYKY
-1180 FTKADTSPEPLT
+1180 FTKTDTSPETLT
-1192 ADIIEYQIVINPE
+1192 ADIIEYKIVINPD
-1205 ALTLNGGNDLTL
+1205 ALTLNGGKDLTL

-1235 PVESCKKLGLDSG
+1235 PVEGCKKLGLDSG

-1256 PDSQSITFTYKLK
+1256 PDSQTIVFTYMLK
-1269 SDNLYPDWAGHVFTN
+1269 SDNLYPDWSGHVFTN

-1290 TGKQVINVEKKH
+1290 TGKQVVNVEKKH
-1302 IIRNHSGNITGSTS
+1302 IIRTHSGNITGATS

-1327 MTASL
+1327 MKTSL
-1332 SGAEF
+1332 PDAEF
-1337 KLYRLRVDAD
+1337 ELYRLKVSAD

-1352 DGTAPVET
+1352 DGSAAVATG
-1360 KTTGEDGK
+1360 TTDNAGN
-1368 LTFEG
+1368 LTFEN

-1393 TKAPAGYVVNE
+1393 TKAPDGYVINE
-1404 KYDNQ
+1404 KNDEQ

-1415 FYEGQDTDAD
+1415 FYEGEDTDAD

-1431 KQLIEEKNKGKSI
+1431 KKLIEEKNKDKKI
-1444 EVKVVPGAYTFQVS
+1444 EVRVVPGAYTFLVS
-1458 NKKPSTPAQETI
+1458 NKKPSTQETI
-1470 VISGEK
+1470 EISGEK

-1510 TALSNWK
+1510 TALNNWE
-1517 YGWSGLKKL
+1517 YGWSGLEKL
-1526 DKDGKEIAYTVVE
+1526 DKDGKEITYTVVE

-1560 TNTHTPETTSITVQ
+1560 TNTPTPETTSITVQ

-1589 SLKVKLLKKVG
+1589 SLTVKLMKQ
-1600 SEEATLVQEVTLT
+1600 EEGKTAEEVKEVTLT
-1613 KDDNWT
+1613 KDNKWT
-1619 ATVKDL
+1619 ATVDKL
-1625 PLNAAGKAIT
+1625 PLNASGKAIT
-1635 YSWTEPEVPEGYQL
+1635 YSWTEPKVPEGYQL
-1649 TGNETKGNVTILTN
+1649 TGNDPDGNVTTLTN
-1663 THKTA
+1663 THETAKTSA
-1668 ETSVTVKK
+1668 TVKK
-1676 EWADANN
+1676 VWNDAED

-1693 VKLMKKEEGKT
+1693 VKLMKQEEGKP
-1704 AEEVQEVILTK
+1704 AEEVQAVTLTK
-1715 DKGWTATVDNLPLN
+1715 DNHWTATVDKLPLN

-1739 AESEVP
+1739 VEPETEVP
-1745 EGYKPTGNVTEGN
+1745 EGYKLTGNETKDN

-1763 NTHKTMETSVTVKK
+1763 NTHTPATTSVLVCKT
-1777 KWDDSN
+1777 WDDSS
-1783 NASGKRPSA
+1783 NASGKRPSE
-1792 ITVKLYAD
+1792 IKVKLYAD
-1800 HVLKAEHTLTADA
+1800 DVFEKEQTLSADA

-1824 PMYKEGKVGQ
+1824 PVYQEGKVGQ
-1834 KIDYTVTE
+1834 KITYTVTE

-1847 YVLTDSK
+1847 YVLTSSE
-1854 SSTEDGKTVVQLTN
+1854 SSTKDGKTVVQLTN

-1891 QIKDSTGA
+1891 QIKDSAGA

-1909 ETHDFGSKLKAG
+1909 ETHDFGSSLKAG
-1921 EIYTIHEETAPS
+1921 KTYTIHEETAPS
-1933 GYYTISDMNFTV
+1933 GYYTISDVNFTV
-1945 DAKGQITLAGSFDD
+1945 DTKGQITLAGSSDD

-2038 GANRNKNKKGQNGQN
+2038 GANRNKNKNGQN
-2053 GGNVKGANRGKT
+2053 GGNVKGASRGKT

>member
-1 MRNHLKK
+1 MYILK
-8 RFTALM
+8 
-14 LAGMM
+14 
-19 VTSNVLPA
+19 
-27 YSATDGI
+27 Y
-34 AVEQADASYETDAT
+34 
-48 SADASADAENSEAG
+48 
-62 GVSSEQDDAGKPVT
+62 
-76 DDTDSTT
+76 STT
-83 DTSANAGTGSGVADA
+83 V
-98 AAGEQTT
+98 
-105 ANKSEATDGAATEES
+105 NK
-120 KSDAAN
+120 
-126 GTATEESKAD
+126 
-136 AANGTETEE
+136 
-145 SKSDAADGTE
+145 
-155 TEESKSDV
+155 
-163 ANGTVTEESKADAGH
+163 
-178 GTGAEESKADAGH
+178 
-191 GSHAGGSSV
+191 
-200 VGAGSVGIDESTG
+200 
-213 AAVEIEETKPAELL
+213 
-227 EEETKL
+227 
-233 ATESEIPKEEDEK
+233 ED
-246 KLEENRKLIYTDIR
+246 I
-260 AGIKVTATL
+260 
-269 EDADAVPDEARL
+269 
-281 HVTEIK
+281 
-287 NDKMYAAYLEAMDE
+287 
-301 AEPEIKHTKKNTV
+301 
-314 LRDISFIMKDE
+314 
-325 NGKEI
+325 
-330 EYEPTE
+330 
-336 GAVKITIEYLE
+336 
-347 NHLQDWF
+347 
-354 GVEDAAEVKTYHLP
+354 
-368 LAEGVKAEG
+368 
-377 EKTIDVQNVKASDIN
+377 
-392 VQELD
+392 
-397 SDVKT
+397 
-402 EKTVE
+402 
-407 VEVDSFSMFAMRRA
+407 
-421 QARTTAYTVDSTP
+421 
-434 INLTDI
+434 
-440 TSNITVS
+440 
-447 TSGAI
+447 
-452 SRDDP
+452 
-457 FMLKMDF
+457 
-464 DVDNQRLLDTVK
+464 
-476 TTDKSGERVI
+476 
-486 HNVWEYDL
+486 
-494 SDFVKNQP
+494 
-502 LDIANGSL
+502 
-510 GTLLEGNEIRGSY
+510 GNE
-523 KIENNRITFTVNSE
+523 
-537 FLNDRTQGVK
+537 
-547 GSFNFQ
+547 
-553 AKLNKTMIGTEKE
+553 
-566 YTFTF
+566 
-571 PGSATGVTVV
+571 
-581 FPKKAEATKYCESGS
+581 
-596 GDVTFEKINEDGSI
+596 
-610 TLGYTLKFKANA
+610 LK
-622 AVKNLKLT
+622 
-630 DTLTGPQNYKEG
+630 
-642 SFKLSESW
+642 
-650 NPVYN
+650 
-655 NLGDAL
+655 
-661 TFSTDRKSITL
+661 
-672 DVCRALNITNTT
+672 
-684 ADREYILQYSTIVKK
+684 
-699 EHIGQNL
+699 
-706 QNHAQWIWD
+706 NHAQWTWD

-736 KSVENKNGEYHYTIT
+736 KSVENNNEEYTYTIT
-751 VGGEGVNMRGHKITD
+751 VGGKGVNMRGHKITD
-766 KMSDNQVLVGNITIS
+766 MMSDNQVLVGNITIS
-781 PDVNGTMTIK
+781 PDVNGTTTIS
-791 PDDKK
+791 PETDDEK
-796 YSQNDDT
+796 YSQNNT
-803 TLFEYTFP
+803 KLFEYTFP
-811 TDKDCI
+811 ADKDYI

-829 TSDKLTGKQN
+829 TSDQLTGTQD
-839 IKNKV
+839 IKNSV
-844 TDEHNGDSGE
+844 TDEHKGDRGE
-854 ASSENQTHDF
+854 ASSENQKHNF
-864 GVQQMAK
+864 GVQQMAR
-871 ITKSWTG
+871 ITKSWAG
-878 FDTTAKAVLW
+878 FDTDAKAVLW
-888 KIRVELPEGC
+888 KIRVELPKGC

-907 EREALY
+907 EKEASY

-973 EGFDYNE
+973 KGFDYNE

-991 VTVDGKIGNDSE
+991 VTVDGKIGNDSY
-1003 ARTEFTDWSMSKN
+1003 ARKEFTDWSMSKN
-1016 AAYDESADEFTWT
+1016 ATYEESTGEITWT
-1029 VTVNPEKA
+1029 VTVNPEKTT
-1037 NLREEKNLIFEDEIP
+1037 LLKEKELIIEDKIP
-1052 EGMELVGGLKITTD
+1052 EGLKLVGGLKITTD
-1066 GWSSNRKRY
+1066 GWSSNGKRY
-1075 DRSWVWPEIAVSN
+1075 DPSWVWPEIAVSN
-1088 KTGKIHVNITSQLD
+1088 KNGKIHVNITKQLD
-1102 GSHVKSGE
+1102 GTHVKNGE
-1110 KYYDIE
+1110 NYYNIE
-1116 EPAGISGVSYT
+1116 TPAGISGVRYT
-1127 ISYKTKLTDKAL
+1127 ISYKTKLTDEAL
-1139 QKEKENPHQ
+1139 QKEKQNPHQ
-1148 VFSYNNVARV
+1148 VYSYTNVARV
-1158 VDQGGNTIKG
+1158 VDQGGNKIKG

-1180 FTKADTSPEPLT
+1180 FTKTDISPEPLT
-1192 ADIIEYQIVINPE
+1192 ADIIEYQIVINPDK
-1205 ALTLNGGNDLTL
+1205 LTLNGGNDLTL

-1229 NGYTFD
+1229 NGYNFI
-1235 PVESCKKLGLDSG
+1235 PEGSCKNLGLDSG
-1248 TRKLTVVV
+1248 TRKLKVVV
-1256 PDSQSITFTYKLK
+1256 PDSKSITFTYKLK
-1269 SDNLYPDWAGHVFTN
+1269 SDNLYPDWSGHVFTN

-1316 SIHIHKYDQDD
+1316 SIHIHKYDQDN

-1393 TKAPAGYVVNE
+1393 TQAPAGYVINE
-1404 KYDNQ
+1404 KYDDQ

-1470 VISGEK
+1470 EISGEK

-1486 LRPDKIT
+1486 LRPNEIT
-1493 VDLYANNQK
+1493 VDLYANNKK
-1502 VDGKTVPV
+1502 VDRKTVTV
-1510 TALSNWK
+1510 TALSNWE
-1517 YGWSGLKKL
+1517 YGWSGLEKL
-1526 DKDGKEIAYTVVE
+1526 DKDGKEITYTVVE

-1553 KNNDYKI
+1553 KNNGYKI

-1619 ATVKDL
+1619 ATVKNL

-1635 YSWTEPEVPEGYQL
+1635 YSWTEPEVPEGYKL
-1649 TGNETKGNVTILTN
+1649 TGNETKDNVTTLTN

-1676 EWADANN
+1676 AWDDAED
-1683 QDGKRPEKLT
+1683 QDGKRPDSLT
-1693 VKLMKKEEGKT
+1693 VKLMKQEEGKP

-1715 DKGWTATVDNLPLN
+1715 NNHWTATADKLPLN
-1729 AGGKAIKYSW
+1729 AGGKAITYSW
-1739 AESEVP
+1739 VEPNVP
-1745 EGYKPTGNVTEGN
+1745 EGYKLTGNATEGK
-1758 VTTLT
+1758 VTTLINMRT
-1763 NTHKTMETSVTVKK
+1763 PATTSVLVKK
-1777 KWDDSN
+1777 TWDDADD
-1783 NASGKRPSA
+1783 ASSKRPSE
-1792 ITVKLYAD
+1792 IKVKLYAD
-1800 HVLKAEHTLTADA
+1800 HVMKEEHTLSADA

-1834 KIDYTVTE
+1834 KINYTVTE
-1842 EEIPG
+1842 EKILG
-1847 YVLTDSK
+1847 YVLTGSK
-1854 SSTEDGKTVVQLTN
+1854 YSTEDGKTVVQLTN

-1921 EIYTIHEETAPS
+1921 ETYTIHEETAPS
-1933 GYYTISDMNFTV
+1933 GYYTISDVNFTV
-1945 DAKGQITLAGSFDD
+1945 GVKGQITLAGSSDD

-1984 HPHPLPETTPAE
+1984 HPHPTPETTPAE

-2038 GANRNKNKKGQNGQN
+2038 GANRGKNKNGQD